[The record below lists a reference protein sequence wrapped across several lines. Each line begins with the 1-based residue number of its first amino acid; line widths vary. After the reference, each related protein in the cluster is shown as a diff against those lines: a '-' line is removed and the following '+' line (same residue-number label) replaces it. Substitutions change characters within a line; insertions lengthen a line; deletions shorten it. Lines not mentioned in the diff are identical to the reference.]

1 MREARKAGVKV
12 LTRLNSNFVVVRFG
26 AEFRKEDLLSNIKP
40 IRRMVDGESYIIY
53 PFKRC
58 IWQGTAGNLFLVRGE
73 GYDDFIPLFTTSL
86 NTKPETAIMKYKE
99 RTAIEQ
105 TNKELKSYLG
115 VEGNYFRTKKSN
127 YGHIFILCLVY
138 NFIQYV
144 RLYLAD
150 KSFKEV
156 FEELSFYLLCKEPP
170 KCVSQLEKE
179 LESIFWNI
187 GSEGSNKIKTWLE
200 RTMNISGAV
209 IAE

>member
-1 MREARKAGVKV
+1 M
-12 LTRLNSNFVVVRFG
+12 
-26 AEFRKEDLLSNIKP
+26 I
-40 IRRMVDGESYIIY
+40 DGESYIIS

-99 RTAIEQ
+99 RSAIEQ

-115 VEGNYFRTKKSN
+115 IEGNYFRTKKSN
-127 YGHIFILCLVY
+127 YGYIFILCLVY

-144 RLYLAD
+144 RLHLAD

-156 FEELSFYLLCKEPP
+156 FEELSFYLLWKKPP
-170 KCVSQLEKE
+170 KCVSQFEKE
-179 LESIFWNI
+179 LES
-187 GSEGSNKIKTWLE
+187 
-200 RTMNISGAV
+200 V
-209 IAE
+209 I